1 MFLIVIA
8 LLILSV
14 LIFST
19 ASTLRGFGI
28 RSFSGPSA
36 LIVTSLWAAMTFW
49 MILNPHIT
57 T

>member
-1 MFLIVIA
+1 MFLIVFA

-14 LIFST
+14 LIFFT
-19 ASTLRGFGI
+19 ASTLREFGI

-36 LIVTSLWAAMTFW
+36 LIVTSLWSAMTFW